1 MMLLLLLLLLLLPL
15 FEQMYEDSH
24 LWVLSGN
31 AKLQFPGE
39 LSCKPLTRSAND
51 FCRYSFIRSF
61 DVVVIVVIFIIIV
74 ILLLLFLL
82 MSLLL
87 LFLLLL
93 LLLLLSLSLNWVA
106 NRIKRLAN
114 NSSVLQ
120 TPLKKSFKCWLLM
133 IQSPLSRQHS
143 ITITGGNRAELFG
156 VECNFQTFA
165 SSSKRFFRGQV

>member
-51 FCRYSFIRSF
+51 FCRYSFILRF
-61 DVVVIVVIFIIIV
+61 VVVVIVIVIFAVVVLVVVVVIIV
-74 ILLLLFLL
+74 IEFSCQPHQEISKQLKCF
-82 MSLLL
+82 
-87 LFLLLL
+87 
-93 LLLLLSLSLNWVA
+93 WA
-106 NRIKRLAN
+106 
-114 NSSVLQ
+114 
-120 TPLKKSFKCWLLM
+120 PLKKSFKCWLLM

-165 SSSKRFFRGQV
+165 SSWKKSFRGRV